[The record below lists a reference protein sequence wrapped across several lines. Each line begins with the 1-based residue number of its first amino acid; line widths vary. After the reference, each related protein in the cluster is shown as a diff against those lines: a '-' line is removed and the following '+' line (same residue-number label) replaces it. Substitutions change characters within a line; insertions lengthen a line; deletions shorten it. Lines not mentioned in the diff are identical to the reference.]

1 MFKDVKSCSVRPSP
15 KFCFCYL
22 FMIDS
27 FLLLDTFEIADLDR
41 IFFVYQEK
49 SCLVDFAGK
58 E

>member
-27 FLLLDTFEIADLDR
+27 FLSLDAFEIADLDR
-41 IFFVYQEK
+41 IFFVYQEQ
-49 SCLVDFAGK
+49 SC
-58 E
+58 